1 MDLHPQIPF
10 PKLSFKEAMSKY
22 GSDKPD
28 MRFDWHIQNCELLVG
43 KGTIEITFAHFI
55 KVKVMKYLRETLKM
69 SKVD

>member
-1 MDLHPQIPF
+1 MDLRPQIPF

-43 KGTIEITFAHFI
+43 KETIEIIFAHPI
-55 KVKVMKYLRETLKM
+55 
-69 SKVD
+69 